1 MNALLII
8 DIQNDFCPG
17 GALAVPEGDRI
28 IPVVNDLL
36 GKFDLAVATQ
46 DWHPADHG
54 SFAANHPGKTP
65 GDIIKL
71 AGLSQF
77 LWPVHCVQGTPGA
90 ELHPSLNVSA
100 IERVFRKGDDPQ
112 IDSYSGFFDNG
123 RRKGTGLAEYLQSR
137 GVDSIYLCGL
147 ATDFCVK
154 FTALDAVQL
163 GFKTYLIADA
173 SRGVN
178 MIPGDVDRA
187 IAEMEEAGVRRV

>member
-17 GALAVPEGDRI
+17 GALPVPEGDRI

-137 GVDSIYLCGL
+137 GVDSVYLCGL

-187 IAEMEEAGVRRV
+187 IAEMEENGVRRV